1 MVEISNEKLQKS
13 IKNTLD
19 IFEILDPANADRLRN
34 EMESM
39 TRQELIDYLI
49 NPIQI
54 YFDPGNEIKP
64 VVLDK
69 VINKEKIILTEQ
81 VEMRH
86 IYRNKAGKGV
96 LTRKKLTILPLY
108 ARANQQ
114 IAMKEGKAASE
125 NVTRN
130 IAGQVTGKAAKSG
143 QFSDSELTV
152 TIGHDMNNVMREL
165 MGPASH
171 DLVSKKEMK
180 QSIIKTGEV
189 SLKDLTDNSQNKK
202 SLKYFSEILR
212 SMDIDTDLIDTPERW

>member
-1 MVEISNEKLQKS
+1 MTEINDDKLQKA
-13 IKNTLD
+13 IKNTLY
-19 IFEILDPANADRLRN
+19 IMEMLDPANADRVRD
-34 EMESM
+34 EMQNL
-39 TRQELIDYLI
+39 TRQELIEYLI
-49 NPIQI
+49 NPMQI
-54 YFDPGNEIKP
+54 YFDPGKEP
-64 VVLDK
+64 RPSVLDK
-69 VINKEKIILTEQ
+69 VIAKEKIVLTEQ
-81 VEMRH
+81 VEMPH
-86 IYRNKAGKGV
+86 IARNKAGKGV
-96 LTRKKLTILPLY
+96 VTRKKLTILPLY

-125 NVTRN
+125 NITRN

-152 TIGHDMNNVMREL
+152 TIGHGLDNIMKEL

-189 SLKDLTDNSQNKK
+189 SLKNLTDSSANKK

-212 SMDIDTDLIDTPERW
+212 SMDIDTDLVEPPERW

>member
-1 MVEISNEKLQKS
+1 MTEINDDKLQKA

-19 IFEILDPANADRLRN
+19 IMEMLDPANADRVRD
-34 EMESM
+34 EMQSL
-39 TRQELIDYLI
+39 TRQELIEYLI
-49 NPIQI
+49 NPMQI
-54 YFDPGNEIKP
+54 YFDPGKEP
-64 VVLDK
+64 RPSVLDK
-69 VINKEKIILTEQ
+69 VIAKEKIVLTEQ
-81 VEMRH
+81 VEMPH
-86 IYRNKAGKGV
+86 IARNKDGKGV
-96 LTRKKLTILPLY
+96 VTRKKLTILPLY

-125 NVTRN
+125 NITRN

-152 TIGHDMNNVMREL
+152 TIGHGLDNIMKEL

-189 SLKDLTDNSQNKK
+189 SLKNLTDSSANKK

-212 SMDIDTDLIDTPERW
+212 SMDIDTDLVEPPERW

>member
-1 MVEISNEKLQKS
+1 MAEINDDKLQKA

-19 IFEILDPANADRLRN
+19 IMEMLDPDNADRVRD
-34 EMESM
+34 EMQSL
-39 TRQELIDYLI
+39 TRQELIEYLI
-49 NPIQI
+49 NPMQI
-54 YFDPGNEIKP
+54 YFDPGKEP
-64 VVLDK
+64 RPSVLDK
-69 VINKEKIILTEQ
+69 VIAKEKIVLTEQ
-81 VEMRH
+81 VEMPH
-86 IYRNKAGKGV
+86 ISRNKDGKGV
-96 LTRKKLTILPLY
+96 VTRKKLTILPLY

-125 NVTRN
+125 NITRN

-152 TIGHDMNNVMREL
+152 TIGHGLDNIMKEL

-189 SLKDLTDNSQNKK
+189 SLKNLTDSSANKK

-212 SMDIDTDLIDTPERW
+212 SMDIDTDLVEPPERW

>member
-1 MVEISNEKLQKS
+1 MAEINDEKLQKA

-19 IFEILDPANADRLRN
+19 IFEQLDPANADRIRN

-39 TRQELIDYLI
+39 TRQELVEYLI
-49 NPIQI
+49 NPMQI
-54 YFDPGNEIKP
+54 YFDPGKEPKP
-64 VVLDK
+64 TVLDR
-69 VINKEKIILTEQ
+69 IIAKEKIILTEQ
-81 VEMRH
+81 VEMPH
-86 IYRNKAGKGV
+86 IYRNKDGKGV

-189 SLKDLTDNSQNKK
+189 SLKDLTDNSTNKK
-202 SLKYFSEILR
+202 SLKYFSEILK
-212 SMDIDTDLIDTPERW
+212 SMDIDTDLIDAPERW

>member
-1 MVEISNEKLQKS
+1 MTEINDDKLQKA

-19 IFEILDPANADRLRN
+19 IMEILDPANADRVRN
-34 EMESM
+34 EMQSL
-39 TRQELIDYLI
+39 TRQELIEYLI
-49 NPIQI
+49 NPMQI
-54 YFDPGNEIKP
+54 YFDPGKEP
-64 VVLDK
+64 RPSVLDK
-69 VINKEKIILTEQ
+69 VIAKEKIVLTEQ
-81 VEMRH
+81 VEMPH
-86 IYRNKAGKGV
+86 IARNKADKGV
-96 LTRKKLTILPLY
+96 VTRKKLTILPLY

-125 NVTRN
+125 NITRN

-152 TIGHDMNNVMREL
+152 TIGHGLDNIMKEL

-189 SLKDLTDNSQNKK
+189 SLKNLTDSSANKK

-212 SMDIDTDLIDTPERW
+212 SMDIDTDLVEPPERW

>member
-1 MVEISNEKLQKS
+1 MTEINDDKLQKA

-19 IFEILDPANADRLRN
+19 IMEMLDPANADRVRD
-34 EMESM
+34 EMQNL
-39 TRQELIDYLI
+39 TRQELIEYLI
-49 NPIQI
+49 NPMQI
-54 YFDPGNEIKP
+54 YFDPGKEP
-64 VVLDK
+64 RPSVLDK
-69 VINKEKIILTEQ
+69 VIAKEKIVLTEQ
-81 VEMRH
+81 VEMPH
-86 IYRNKAGKGV
+86 IARNKAGKGV
-96 LTRKKLTILPLY
+96 VTRKKLTILPLY

-125 NVTRN
+125 NITRN

-152 TIGHDMNNVMREL
+152 TIGHGLDNIMKEL

-189 SLKDLTDNSQNKK
+189 SLKNLTDSSANKK

-212 SMDIDTDLIDTPERW
+212 SMDIDTDLVEPPERW